1 MINKKLIFFTALS
14 IAFSSSAFAK
24 TEGNYVG
31 LNLINTSTSYQF
43 DSGRV
48 RNDNY
53 SFGVDYKYAFNFGK
67 LFVAPGLFYD
77 HNALS
82 ESVSIYSA
90 NDRFALNTKFSYGVK
105 VNVGY
110 DVTDKFAPFFVLGH
124 SQTRLDA
131 SNYGPNLSFV
141 KESYTN
147 EGFVY
152 GLGFKYSVSN
162 DVDVNAAYELTQYY
176 FTSNLDAVVD
186 GTDKLNSD
194 YKVARLG
201 VSYKF

>member
-14 IAFSSSAFAK
+14 ISFSSSAFAK
-24 TEGNYVG
+24 TEGNYIG

-82 ESVSIYSA
+82 RSVNASSD
-90 NDRFALNTKFSYGVK
+90 NDRISLNTKFSYGVK
-105 VNVGY
+105 VNIGY
-110 DVTDKFAPFFVLGH
+110 DITDKFAPFVILGH
-124 SQTRLDA
+124 SQTRLDY
-131 SNYGPNLSFV
+131 SVYGPNTSFY
-141 KESYTN
+141 KQSLTQ

-152 GLGFKYSVSN
+152 GLGFKYSVSDN
-162 DVDVNAAYELTQYY
+162 VDVNAAYELTQYSL
-176 FTSNLDAVVD
+176 TSNLDAVAG
-186 GTDKLNSD
+186 GTDHLNSD
-194 YKVARLG
+194 YKVAKLG